1 MNKGISLISFMI
13 MIFIILVIIMITV
26 NIINEIN
33 YNDREGI
40 IINKYYEKSYMTTFY
55 IWSGKVMI
63 PHQMYHPESWNF
75 KLQKEIDGK
84 VKTISIEVSE
94 EIYNQYNVG
103 DYFRDEE

>member
-1 MNKGISLISFMI
+1 MNKGISLISFLI
-13 MIFIILVIIMITV
+13 MIFIILVIITITV
-26 NIINEIN
+26 NIVSEIK
-33 YNDREGI
+33 YNGKEGTI
-40 IINKYYEKSYMTTFY
+40 VSKYYEKSYMTTYY
-55 IWSGKVMI
+55 IMSGKIMI
-63 PHQMYHPESWNF
+63 PQQMYYPESWNF

>member
-1 MNKGISLISFMI
+1 MDKGISLISLLI

-26 NIINEIN
+26 NIINEIK

-40 IINKYYEKSYMTTFY
+40 IISKYYEKSYMITSY
-55 IWSGKVMI
+55 IMCGKVMI
-63 PHQMYHPESWNF
+63 PHKIHQPESWNF